1 MLSLPISPVPPPPP
15 PHHHQM
21 PTMSRRVPL
30 SNIQNH
36 HGQPYSLST
45 ATIPAKRPAKT
56 TITRDHLGPPPAKK
70 AHIEPTATYLG
81 PDQKE
86 NRHTTPSKHLLAPKT
101 PSRQDAISR
110 RDVVPSR
117 VSRTKPTV
125 SSRRPVEKIDS
136 QKYRKPIQTQ
146 KISIKDKQLT
156 AAIAENNEAIRQWQK
171 HYLKVFPTLTF
182 YLDETVPEDKMAMLR
197 IQLRDL
203 ESSVTDHF
211 DQKKVTHV
219 ITARDDIPPEVSRE
233 QDAARTG
240 TIDPKLLGRTDSRTS
255 AVPRLAIYDEQEDI
269 LVLARLNQMKI
280 WNTEKVERMIHTLNE
295 KIDDDYVVPAP
306 APLKALPS
314 KYSKADVA
322 KVKKPSTIEST
333 KRNEEELGR
342 LLNQDKSR
350 STQPSSSKEMYVF
363 KGPYVLVGDASGRY
377 KHFIIRE
384 FRTVSRSENG
394 DWPQFRSNREGRCP
408 FVLDPDTKR
417 AYMREEAEREA
428 EAKAKEKEA
437 ARLKARSVME
447 PPPRNQSLRA
457 KTSSFRDDS
466 KAGLVGRKPLGGIE
480 NKADRD
486 MATAAAATAVRKT
499 ESRVDKLKDAHRSR
513 QDNLVVAG
521 YEPAASGLRPTGPT
535 SAVVS
540 QAISSNPVLV
550 GPKAGTSRDVQ
561 RLNRRVFEKTTGGI
575 RQTNTATTLQAVDEE
590 NNGAK
595 ADRKTLKRARSEV
608 IVKEATKKQPVAGYC
623 ENCRDKYDDFEKH
636 IVSKRHHRFASNND
650 NFLEL
655 DALLA
660 TLRRPRKQSMSPTP
674 SY

>member
-1 MLSLPISPVPPPPP
+1 MLSLPISPAPP
-15 PHHHQM
+15 M

-56 TITRDHLGPPPAKK
+56 TRDNLGPPPAKK
-70 AHIEPTATYLG
+70 AHIDHGYLG

-86 NRHTTPSKHLLAPKT
+86 NRHTTPSKLVLVPRT
-101 PSRQDAISR
+101 PNRQDVAR
-110 RDVVPSR
+110 RDVIPSR
-117 VSRTKPTV
+117 VSRSKPAVT
-125 SSRRPVEKIDS
+125 SRRPVEKIDS
-136 QKYRKPIQTQ
+136 QKYRKPIQPQ
-146 KISIKDKQLT
+146 KVSTRDKQLT
-156 AAIAENNEAIRQWQK
+156 AAIAENNEAIRQWQR

-182 YLDETVPEDKMAMLR
+182 YLDETVPEDQMAMLR

-203 ESSVTDHF
+203 DSTIIDYF
-211 DQKKVTHV
+211 DEGKVTHV
-219 ITARDDIPPEVSRE
+219 ITARGDIPPETSKE

-240 TIDPKLLGRTDSRTS
+240 TINPKLLGKTDSRAS
-255 AVPRLAIYDEQEDI
+255 VAPRLAVYEQEDI
-269 LVLARLNQMKI
+269 LILARLNQIKI
-280 WNTEKVERMIHTLNE
+280 WNTEKVKRMIQTLNE
-295 KIDDDYVVPAP
+295 KIDDDYIIPAA
-306 APLKALPS
+306 APLKTLPS
-314 KYSKADVA
+314 KYSKAEVPKA
-322 KVKKPSTIEST
+322 KKASAVEST
-333 KRNEEELGR
+333 KKNEEALGR
-342 LLNQDKSR
+342 LLNQDKTR

-384 FRTVSRSENG
+384 FRNASQPESG

-437 ARLKARSVME
+437 TRLRARIVME

-457 KTSSFRDDS
+457 KTSLLKEDQR
-466 KAGLVGRKPLGGIE
+466 AALVDRRPLAGIE
-480 NKADRD
+480 NKVDRD

-499 ESRVDKLKDAHRSR
+499 ESRVDKLKDSHRSR
-513 QDNLVVAG
+513 QDNLVLTG
-521 YEPAASGLRPTGPT
+521 YEPVASGLRPTGPT

-575 RQTNTATTLQAVDEE
+575 RQTNTTTTLQVVDEE
-590 NNGAK
+590 NNEAK
-595 ADRKTLKRARSEV
+595 TGRKTLKRTRSELV
-608 IVKEATKKQPVAGYC
+608 AKEATKKQPVAGYC

-636 IVSKRHHRFASNND
+636 ILSKRHLRFASND
-650 NFLEL
+650 ENFLEL

-660 TLRRPRKQSMSPTP
+660 TLERPRKKSLSPPP

>member
-1 MLSLPISPVPPPPP
+1 MLSLPISPAPPP
-15 PHHHQM
+15 M

-45 ATIPAKRPAKT
+45 ATIPAKRPAKP
-56 TITRDHLGPPPAKK
+56 TRDNLGPPPAKK
-70 AHIEPTATYLG
+70 AHIDTGYLG

-86 NRHTTPSKHLLAPKT
+86 NRHTTPSKLVLIPRT
-101 PSRQDAISR
+101 PNRQDTTR

-117 VSRTKPTV
+117 VSRSKPTAN
-125 SSRRPVEKIDS
+125 SRRQVEKIDS

-146 KISIKDKQLT
+146 KISTRDKQLT
-156 AAIAENNEAIRQWQK
+156 AAIAENNEAIRQWQR

-182 YLDETVPEDKMAMLR
+182 YLDETVSEDKMAMLR

-203 ESSVTDHF
+203 DSAVIDHF
-211 DQKKVTHV
+211 DEERVTHV
-219 ITARDDIPPEVSRE
+219 ITARGDIPPETSKE

-240 TIDPKLLGRTDSRTS
+240 TINPKLLGKTDSR
-255 AVPRLAIYDEQEDI
+255 APVAPRLSVYEEQEDI

-295 KIDDDYVVPAP
+295 KIDDDYIVPAT
-306 APLKALPS
+306 APLKTLPS
-314 KYSKADVA
+314 KHSKVEVTRPKRASAV
-322 KVKKPSTIEST
+322 EST
-333 KRNEEELGR
+333 KKNEEALGR
-342 LLNQDKSR
+342 LLNQDKTR
-350 STQPSSSKEMYVF
+350 SSQPSSSKEMYVF

-384 FRTVSRSENG
+384 FRNALQPESG

-437 ARLKARSVME
+437 ARLRARIVME

-457 KTSSFRDDS
+457 KTSLLREDPRAALTDRRPISS
-466 KAGLVGRKPLGGIE
+466 IE
-480 NKADRD
+480 NKVDRD

-513 QDNLVVAG
+513 QDNLVLTG
-521 YEPAASGLRPTGPT
+521 YEPVASGLRPTGPT

-575 RQTNTATTLQAVDEE
+575 RQTNTTTALQVVDEE
-590 NNGAK
+590 NNEAK
-595 ADRKTLKRARSEV
+595 AGKKTLKRTRSELV
-608 IVKEATKKQPVAGYC
+608 VKEASKKQPVAGYC

-636 IVSKRHHRFASNND
+636 ILSKRHLRFASND
-650 NFLEL
+650 ENFLEL

-660 TLRRPRKQSMSPTP
+660 TLERPRKKSISPTP
-674 SY
+674 FH

>member
-1 MLSLPISPVPPPPP
+1 MLSLPISPVPPP
-15 PHHHQM
+15 M

-45 ATIPAKRPAKT
+45 ATVPAKRPAKP
-56 TITRDHLGPPPAKK
+56 TRDTLGPPPAKK
-70 AHIEPTATYLG
+70 AHLDTAYLG

-86 NRHTTPSKHLLAPKT
+86 NRHTTPSKLVLVPKT
-101 PSRQDAISR
+101 PSRQDAVR
-110 RDVVPSR
+110 RDAVPSR
-117 VSRTKPTV
+117 VARTKPTV
-125 SSRRPVEKIDS
+125 ATRRPVEKIDS
-136 QKYRKPIQTQ
+136 QKYRKPVQTQ
-146 KISIKDKQLT
+146 PHVQKLSTRDKQLN
-156 AAIAENNEAIRQWQK
+156 AVIAENNEAIRAWQR
-171 HYLKVFPTLTF
+171 HYIKVFPTLTF
-182 YLDETVPEDKMAMLR
+182 YLDETVSEDKMAMLR
-197 IQLRDL
+197 IHLRDL
-203 ESSVTDHF
+203 DSTVIDHF
-211 DQKKVTHV
+211 DEDKVTHV
-219 ITARDDIPPEVSRE
+219 ITARDDIPPETSKE

-240 TIDPKLLGRTDSRTS
+240 TINPRLLGKTDSRGS
-255 AVPRLAIYDEQEDI
+255 LAPKLTIYDEQEDI

-280 WNTEKVERMIHTLNE
+280 WNLEKIERMIHTLNE
-295 KIDDDYVVPAP
+295 KIDDDYGMVVAP
-306 APLKALPS
+306 VPLKTLPS
-314 KYSKADVA
+314 KYNKVEAPKA
-322 KVKKPSTIEST
+322 KKPSAVEST
-333 KRNEEELGR
+333 KRNEEALGR
-342 LLNQDKSR
+342 LLSQDKSR

-384 FRTVSRSENG
+384 FRNVSQPENG

-457 KTSSFRDDS
+457 KTSLLKDS
-466 KAGLVGRKPLGGIE
+466 RAAHVDRRPLNSIE
-480 NKADRD
+480 NKVDRD

-499 ESRVDKLKDAHRSR
+499 ESRLDKLKDLQRTR
-513 QDNLVVAG
+513 QDNLVLTG
-521 YEPAASGLRPTGPT
+521 YEPVASGLRPTGPT

-575 RQTNTATTLQAVDEE
+575 RQTNTTTTLQVVDEE
-590 NNGAK
+590 NNDAK
-595 ADRKTLKRARSEV
+595 GDRKTLKRTRSEV
-608 IVKEATKKQPVAGYC
+608 VVKEASKKQPVAGYC

-636 IVSKRHHRFASNND
+636 IQSKRHLRFASNDD

-660 TLRRPRKQSMSPTP
+660 TLKRPRKQSMSPTP

>member
-1 MLSLPISPVPPPPP
+1 MLSLPISPVPPP
-15 PHHHQM
+15 M
-21 PTMSRRVPL
+21 PAMSRRVPL

-36 HGQPYSLST
+36 HGQPYSLSA

-56 TITRDHLGPPPAKK
+56 TRDNLGPPPAKK
-70 AHIEPTATYLG
+70 AHIDSGYLG

-86 NRHTTPSKHLLAPKT
+86 NRHNTPSKLVLVPKT
-101 PSRQDAISR
+101 PSRQDASR
-110 RDVVPSR
+110 RDAVPSR
-117 VSRTKPTV
+117 VSRPKPTV
-125 SSRRPVEKIDS
+125 ASRRPVEKIDS

-146 KISIKDKQLT
+146 KVSIRDKQLT

-182 YLDETVPEDKMAMLR
+182 YLDETVSEDKMAMLR

-203 ESSVTDHF
+203 DSTVIDHF
-211 DQKKVTHV
+211 DEQKVTHV
-219 ITARDDIPPEVSRE
+219 ITARDDIPPETSRE

-240 TIDPKLLGRTDSRTS
+240 TINPRLLGKTDSRAS
-255 AVPRLAIYDEQEDI
+255 AAPRLTVYDEQGDI

-295 KIDDDYVVPAP
+295 KIDDEYTVPAA
-306 APLKALPS
+306 APSKTLPS
-314 KYSKADVA
+314 KYSKVEAP
-322 KVKKPSTIEST
+322 KIKKSSAVEST
-333 KRNEEELGR
+333 KRNEEALGR
-342 LLNQDKSR
+342 LLNQDKTR

-384 FRTVSRSENG
+384 FRNASQPENG

-457 KTSSFRDDS
+457 KTSLLKEDS
-466 KAGLVGRKPLGGIE
+466 RAPLVDRRPLAGIE
-480 NKADRD
+480 NKVDRD

-499 ESRVDKLKDAHRSR
+499 ESRVDKPKDAHRSR
-513 QDNLVVAG
+513 QDNLVLAG
-521 YEPAASGLRPTGPT
+521 YEPVASGLRPTGPT

-575 RQTNTATTLQAVDEE
+575 RQTNTTTTLQAVNEE
-590 NNGAK
+590 SNEAK
-595 ADRKTLKRARSEV
+595 AERKTLKRVRSEV
-608 IVKEATKKQPVAGYC
+608 LVKEASKKQPVAGYC

-636 IVSKRHHRFASNND
+636 VVSKRHLRFASNDD

-660 TLRRPRKQSMSPTP
+660 TLKRPRKQSMSPTP
-674 SY
+674 CY